1 MNMPK
6 AIVIEEFGGPEVMQW
21 KDVTVADPGVG
32 EVLLQQTAAGLNFI
46 DTYHRSGLYPLEF
59 PSGLGTEA
67 AGIVAA
73 VGEGVTGL
81 APGDRVAY
89 AGMPVGAYAEQRCFP
104 ADKLALIPDG
114 ITEQIAAGAM
124 LKGLTAW
131 YLLKHSFAAGAGDS
145 VLLYAA
151 AGGVGLIA
159 AQWAQSMGVHV
170 IGVVST
176 DAKAALAREH
186 GCADI
191 VMADDA
197 DFVARV
203 RDLTEGAG
211 VAAVY
216 DSIGQAT
223 FYQSLDCLAA
233 HGTMVTYGNASGPVG
248 PVAPLELARR
258 GSLFLTRPV
267 LFDFIATKVDL
278 ENASSE
284 LFAAIVS
291 GDVTIEIN
299 QTWPM
304 ADAAAAHCA
313 LEGRQTT
320 GSSLLLV

>member
-1 MNMPK
+1 MPK

-21 KDVTVADPGVG
+21 KDVTVPDPGAG

-46 DTYHRSGLYPLEF
+46 DTYHRSGLYPLDL

-67 AGIVAA
+67 AGTVTA
-73 VGEGVTGL
+73 VGKGVTGL

-104 ADKLALIPDG
+104 ADKLVLIPEG
-114 ITEQIAAGAM
+114 ITEQTAAAAM

-131 YLLKHSFAAGAGDS
+131 YLLKRSFAACPGDT
-145 VLLYAA
+145 VLIYAA

-159 AQWAQSMGVHV
+159 SQWAQSLGVRV

-176 DAKAALAREH
+176 DEKAAIARDH

-191 VMADDA
+191 VMANDA
-197 DFVARV
+197 KFVTRV
-203 RDLTEGAG
+203 RDLTDGVG

-216 DSIGQAT
+216 DSVGQDT
-223 FYQSLDCLAA
+223 FYQSLNCLRP
-233 HGTMVTYGNASGPVG
+233 HGTMVTYGNASGPVD
-248 PVAPLELARR
+248 PVAPMELARR

-267 LFDFIATKVDL
+267 LFDFIATKTDL
-278 ENASSE
+278 QHAGSE
-284 LFAAIVS
+284 LFAVIKA
-291 GDVTIEIN
+291 GDVKIAIN

-304 ADAAAAHCA
+304 ADAAASHRA

>member
-1 MNMPK
+1 MSK

-21 KDVTVADPGVG
+21 RDVSVSDPGAG
-32 EVLLQQTAAGLNFI
+32 EVLLRQTAVGLNFI
-46 DTYHRSGLYPLEF
+46 DTYHRSGLYPLDL
-59 PSGLGTEA
+59 PTGLGTEA
-67 AGIVAA
+67 AGIVTA

-81 APGDRVAY
+81 TVGDRVAY
-89 AGMPVGAYAEQRCFP
+89 AGMPVGAYAEQRCFA
-104 ADKLALIPDG
+104 ADKLVLIPEG

-131 YLLKHSFAAGAGDS
+131 YLLKRSFTASSGDT

-159 AQWAQSMGVHV
+159 AQWAHSLGVRV

-176 DAKAALAREH
+176 DEKAALARDH

-191 VMADDA
+191 VMADDT

-203 RDLTEGAG
+203 RGLTEGAG

-223 FYQSLDCLAA
+223 FFQSLDCLAPF
-233 HGTMVTYGNASGPVG
+233 GTMVTYGNASGPVD

-267 LFDFIATKVDL
+267 LFDFIATKTDL
-278 ENASSE
+278 ENASNE
-284 LFAAIVS
+284 LFAAILS
-291 GDVTIEIN
+291 ADVTIEIN

-304 ADAAAAHCA
+304 AEAAAAHRA
-313 LEGRQTT
+313 LEERRTT
-320 GSSLLLV
+320 GSSLLTV